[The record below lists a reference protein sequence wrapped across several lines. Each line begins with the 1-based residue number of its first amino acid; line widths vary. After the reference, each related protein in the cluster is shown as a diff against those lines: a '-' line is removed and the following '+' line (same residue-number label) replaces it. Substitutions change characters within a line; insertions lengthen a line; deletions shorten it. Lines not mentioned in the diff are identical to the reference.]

1 MLEITRKEIIY
12 WALFTGLALSWLPI
26 CWVLSMMGVSWL
38 TVSLVIFLLLAP
50 GLATLV
56 SVALVSA
63 GSALPGKVHLFTEA
77 AEFLS
82 QFGVTI
88 DRFLSV
94 VPGNPFSFGE
104 TAHKTLLAALLAE
117 REEFEEA
124 EGLLVEIIRKI
135 ESDFGVDAPALVF
148 RLGLM
153 ARVQRGLGK
162 FDKSIESIER
172 LEHLAEK
179 HGEAV
184 ALSVATS
191 LIGLSTTYSE
201 RGQIKRAEEIGQRA
215 IDILMNLE
223 PSKGNDALIA
233 MGINNLACVYDDM
246 CNYEKAAELYQRA
259 LKLKTETLKPGDPS
273 LGYAYCNL
281 AFARIN
287 QERFSEALDHSKKA
301 LAILEA
307 SGQKDRH
314 IWACTLENLSQAQ
327 RGLGELKEAREN
339 LDRAVALKEKL
350 LPGNDPSLASS
361 YAELARLE
369 MDEGNLEK
377 SRSDFERALAIYE
390 PIMGENH
397 PKVLATLKDFETLL
411 ARLDDRAGLE
421 SIRARIERIEAALSE
436 GES

>member
-12 WALFTGLALSWLPI
+12 WALFAGLVLSWLPL
-26 CWVLSMMGVSWL
+26 CWVLSLLGVSWL
-38 TVSLVIFLLLAP
+38 SVSLVIFLLLAP
-50 GLATLV
+50 GLATLT

-63 GSALPGKVHLFTEA
+63 GGAVPGKVHLLNEA
-77 AEFLS
+77 AEFFS

-88 DRFLSV
+88 NRFLSL
-94 VPGNPFSFGE
+94 VPGNPFGFGE
-104 TAHKTLLAALLAE
+104 TSHMTLLAALLAE
-117 REEFEEA
+117 REEFKESEA
-124 EGLLVEIIRKI
+124 LLVEIIGKI

-148 RLGLM
+148 RLGLL

-162 FDKSIESIER
+162 FDESIESIER

-184 ALSVATS
+184 ALSAATS
-191 LIGLSTTYSE
+191 LIGLSTTYSK

-215 IDILMNLE
+215 INILMSME

-233 MGINNLACVYDDM
+233 IGINNLACVYDDM

-259 LKLKTETLKPGDPS
+259 LKLKAETLKPGDPS

-287 QERFSEALDHSKKA
+287 QERFSEALEHSQKA

-307 SGQKDRH
+307 AGQKDRH
-314 IWACTLENLSQAQ
+314 IWACTLENLGQAY
-327 RGLGELKEAREN
+327 RGLGDLKKAREN
-339 LDRAVALKEKL
+339 LDQAVALKEKL
-350 LPGNDPSLASS
+350 LASNDPSLASS
-361 YAELARLE
+361 YVELARLE
-369 MDEGNLEK
+369 MDEGSLER
-377 SRSDFERALAIYE
+377 SRTDFERALAIFE
-390 PIMGENH
+390 PLMGENH
-397 PKVLATLKDFETLL
+397 PKVLAALKDCETLL
-411 ARLDDRAGLE
+411 ARIDDRAALE
-421 SIRARIERIEAALSE
+421 SIRARIGAIEAALSE

>member
-12 WALFTGLALSWLPI
+12 WALFACLVFSWLPF
-26 CWVLSMMGVSWL
+26 CWILSMVGISWL
-38 TVSLVIFLLLAP
+38 SVSLVIFLLLAP
-50 GLATLV
+50 GLATLA

-63 GSALPGKVHLFTEA
+63 GSAIPGKVHLLNEA

-88 DRFLSV
+88 NRFLSI

-104 TAHKTLLAALLAE
+104 TSHMTLLAALLAE
-117 REEFEEA
+117 REEFKEA
-124 EGLLVEIIRKI
+124 EGLLVEIIGKI

-148 RLGLM
+148 RLGLL

-162 FDKSIESIER
+162 FDESIASIER

-191 LIGLSTTYSE
+191 LIGLSNTYSE

-215 IDILMNLE
+215 INILMSME

-246 CNYEKAAELYQRA
+246 CNYETAAELFERA
-259 LKLKTETLKPGDPS
+259 LKLKAETLKPGDPS
-273 LGYAYCNL
+273 LGCAYCNL
-281 AFARIN
+281 AFARIK
-287 QERFSEALDHSKKA
+287 QGRYSEALDQLKKA
-301 LAILEA
+301 LDILAA

-314 IWACTLENLSQAQ
+314 IWACTLENRGQAH
-327 RGLGELKEAREN
+327 RGLGELKEARED
-339 LDRAVALKEKL
+339 LERAVALKEKL
-350 LPGNDPSLASS
+350 LASNDPSLASA
-361 YAELARLE
+361 YIELARLE
-369 MDEGNLEK
+369 MDEGNLET
-377 SRSDFERALAIYE
+377 SRSDFERALAIYQ
-390 PIMGENH
+390 PLMGENH
-397 PKVLATLKDFETLL
+397 PKVLAALKDFEKLQT
-411 ARLDDRAGLE
+411 RLDDRAALE
-421 SIRARIERIEAALSE
+421 SLRARIAAIETVLSE